1 MSMLLLGRNS
11 LCVEK
16 VFVAQLL
23 NVNKSVTQ
31 FVMSVESSNN

>member
-16 VFVAQLL
+16 VSVAQLL
-23 NVNKSVTQ
+23 NVNKNVTQ

>member
-1 MSMLLLGRNS
+1 MSMLLLGRNL

-16 VFVAQLL
+16 VFFAQLL
-23 NVNKSVTQ
+23 NVYKNVTQ

>member
-1 MSMLLLGRNS
+1 MSMLLLGRNL
-11 LCVEK
+11 LCVVF

-23 NVNKSVTQ
+23 NVNKNVTQ